1 MKGSDSPQAT
11 EQRIKE
17 PKGYQLPSISLN
29 HVNRYL
35 QSIQV
40 ECRLILATTRACCLG
55 YVRNKI

>member
-17 PKGYQLPSISLN
+17 PKGHQLPSISLN

-55 YVRNKI
+55 